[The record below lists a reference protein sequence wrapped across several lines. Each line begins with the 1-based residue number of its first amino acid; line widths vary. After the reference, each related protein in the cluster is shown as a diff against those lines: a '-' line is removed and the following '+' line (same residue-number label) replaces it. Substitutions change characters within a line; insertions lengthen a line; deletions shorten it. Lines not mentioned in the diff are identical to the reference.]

1 MSCSRLFAVAKYF
14 IFHLA
19 YFVLSSCTIF
29 TTRTPEPPDTRR
41 SSFQPPTS
49 SQVVLANLTSSI
61 REKNIENYIQCLV
74 AGDSGTVQQRYT
86 FEPSS
91 EAAARFASVFIGW
104 NVVKERQYFTA
115 FTAKVPMASSPVLQ
129 LTNDRFEFM
138 SPDSVVYVADYLLRT
153 NAQQNGVASE
163 FSGRMRLTIAPFAS
177 GFWAIRR
184 WSDQTLTQSSSA
196 SWSVLKAQ
204 FAN

>member
-1 MSCSRLFAVAKYF
+1 MRCFIVCVLFAV
-14 IFHLA
+14 
-19 YFVLSSCTIF
+19 VCCSCTIF

-49 SQVVLANLTSSI
+49 TQVVISNLQAAI

-74 AGDSGTVQQRYT
+74 AGDSGTAQQRYS
-86 FEPSS
+86 FEPSA

-104 NVVKERQYFTA
+104 NVVKERQSFTA
-115 FTAKVPMASSPVLQ
+115 FTAKIPAMSAPTIQ
-129 LTNDRFEFM
+129 LTNDRFELM
-138 SPDSVVYVADYLLRT
+138 SPDSVVFVADYLIRP
-153 NAQQNGVASE
+153 NAPQSGIGTE
-163 FSGRMRLTIAPFAS
+163 FAGRMRLSIVSFAN

-184 WSDQTLTQSSSA
+184 WTDQALPQSQSA

>member
-1 MSCSRLFAVAKYF
+1 M
-14 IFHLA
+14 HLLVCCLLVGA
-19 YFVLSSCTIF
+19 CSSCTFF

-49 SQVVLANLTSSI
+49 SQVVISNIQAAI
-61 REKNIENYIQCLV
+61 REKNIENYIQSFV
-74 AGDSGTVQQRYT
+74 AGDSGTAQQRFS
-86 FEPSS
+86 FEPSA

-104 NVVKERQYFTA
+104 NVVKERQSFTA
-115 FTAKVPMASSPVLQ
+115 FTAKIPAAAAPTILLS
-129 LTNDRFEFM
+129 NDRFELM
-138 SPDSVVYVADYLLRT
+138 SPDSVVFVADYVLRP
-153 NAQQNGVASE
+153 NAPQSGIGTE
-163 FSGRMRLTIAPFAS
+163 FAGRMRISIVSFAN

-184 WSDQTLTQSSSA
+184 WTDQALPQSQSA

>member
-1 MSCSRLFAVAKYF
+1 MRFQLQYCLF
-14 IFHLA
+14 LRCLLLLCL
-19 YFVLSSCTIF
+19 LSACTIF

-49 SQVVLANLTSSI
+49 AQVVVANLQSSI
-61 REKNIENYIQCLV
+61 REKNIENFVQCLIS
-74 AGDSGTVQQRYT
+74 GDSGTVQQRYT
-86 FEPSS
+86 FEPSA

-104 NVVKERQYFTA
+104 NVVKERQSFTA
-115 FTAKVPMASSPVLQ
+115 FTAKIPLMSTPSFQ
-129 LTNDRFEFM
+129 FSNDRFELL
-138 SPDSVVYVADYLLRT
+138 SPDSAVYVADYLIRP
-153 NAQQNGVASE
+153 NAQQNGVAPE
-163 FSGRMRLTIAPFAS
+163 FSGRTRITIASFPS

>member
-1 MSCSRLFAVAKYF
+1 MILLF
-14 IFHLA
+14 LGCT
-19 YFVLSSCTIF
+19 SCTIF

-49 SQVVLANLTSSI
+49 SQIVIANLQAAI

-91 EAAARFASVFIGW
+91 EAAARFASVFIAW
-104 NVVKERQYFTA
+104 SVVRERQSFTA
-115 FTAKVPMASSPVLQ
+115 FAAKIPQMSAPTIQ
-129 LTNDRFEFM
+129 LSNDRFELM
-138 SPDSVVYVADYLLRT
+138 SPDSVVYVADYLIRP
-153 NAQQNGVASE
+153 NAQQNGVAAE
-163 FSGRMRLTIAPFAS
+163 FSGRMRLTIASFAS
-177 GFWAIRR
+177 GFWGIRR
-184 WSDQTLTQSSSA
+184 WSDQTAAQSSSA